1 MRCALASLLALTG
14 RATEAMTEAQ
24 TVLTNSGVPADLRD
38 QATVA
43 LMWAWL
49 GLRGNQQADQLAG
62 TILAEPS
69 TKRGELVVA
78 AMVAL
83 AVARWDSGRAAE
95 ALDLAAQAV
104 RQATD
109 RPYEAIRSLEEALR
123 EYDRLGARRGVART
137 RRRLR
142 QLGVRRRHWASEQR
156 PAAGWA
162 SLTDIEQATARLV
175 AEGLTNQRIADQL
188 FISTHTVAF
197 HLRQVFRKLDI
208 RSRVDLARIAL
219 EHARPE
225 AAQTP

>member
-1 MRCALASLLALTG
+1 VEDQGVLLAAAG
-14 RATEAMTEAQ
+14 R
-24 TVLTNSGVPADLRD
+24 
-38 QATVA
+38 
-43 LMWAWL
+43 
-49 GLRGNQQADQLAG
+49 
-62 TILAEPS
+62 
-69 TKRGELVVA
+69 
-78 AMVAL
+78 
-83 AVARWDSGRAAE
+83 
-95 ALDLAAQAV
+95 
-104 RQATD
+104 D
-109 RPYEAIRSLEEALR
+109 REAIRSLKEALR

-142 QLGVRRRHWASEQR
+142 RLGVRRRHWASEQR

-197 HLRQVFRKLDI
+197 HLRQAFCKLGI